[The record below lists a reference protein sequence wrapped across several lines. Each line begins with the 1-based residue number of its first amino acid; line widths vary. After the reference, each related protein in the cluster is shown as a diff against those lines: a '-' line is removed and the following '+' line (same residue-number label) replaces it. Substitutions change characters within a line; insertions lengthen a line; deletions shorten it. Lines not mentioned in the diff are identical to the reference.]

1 MLITYLKFITKSV
14 VIKTVN
20 LSASLKELRIAN
32 FFMIAKSAEK
42 NSQDQWMNYK
52 VFKDIWIL

>member
-1 MLITYLKFITKSV
+1 MLITYLRFITKSV

-20 LSASLKELRIAN
+20 LSESLKELRIAN

-42 NSQDQWMNYK
+42 NGQDQ
-52 VFKDIWIL
+52 

>member
-1 MLITYLKFITKSV
+1 MLITYLRFITKSV

-42 NSQDQWMNYK
+42 NSQDQ
-52 VFKDIWIL
+52 